1 MMSNLNSTTKNL
13 IFINN
18 KEGERLVR
26 RKIEIYNLEATAEIM
41 KQFSAKDFPDYEQ
54 IAGRIKKM
62 REESFRNRYID
73 GRDDIPQFIDTKDI
87 SSSNMTYMYG
97 VLKGYEIDSQQK
109 RRRLIVDVVN
119 DYIVRYYEDIRLR
132 DEASHRGRQHLLMI
146 NRQSS

>member
-18 KEGERLVR
+18 KEGKRLVR
-26 RKIEIYNLEATAEIM
+26 RKIGIYNLEATVEIM

-62 REESFRNRYID
+62 REESFRSRYID
-73 GRDDIPQFIDTKDI
+73 DRDDIPSFVDTKDV
-87 SSSNMTYMYG
+87 SSSNMAYMYS
-97 VLKGYEIDSQQK
+97 VLKGYAIDSQQK